1 MKILLTLIFMMNF
14 NAAQGRS
21 VIKVSPIGHSPKGQY
36 VAFEEFGFSTG
47 NVPFVKVRVYN
58 TWKNKYVTK
67 PVRIT
72 GKDKDSSLSKIR
84 QEAKKLANKDL
95 QAFNISG

>member
-1 MKILLTLIFMMNF
+1 MMNLS
-14 NAAQGRS
+14 AAHGRS
-21 VIKVSPIGHSPKGQY
+21 VIKVNHIGHSPKGQY
-36 VAFEEFGFSTG
+36 VAFEEFGYLLG
-47 NVPFVKVRVYN
+47 NVPFVRVRVYN

-84 QEAKKLANKDL
+84 QEAKRLANKDL

>member
-1 MKILLTLIFMMNF
+1 V
-14 NAAQGRS
+14 R
-21 VIKVSPIGHSPKGQY
+21 
-36 VAFEEFGFSTG
+36 
-47 NVPFVKVRVYN
+47 VRVYN

-72 GKDKDSSLSKIR
+72 GKNKDSSLSKIR
-84 QEAKKLANKDL
+84 QEAKRLANKDL

>member
-1 MKILLTLIFMMNF
+1 MKILLSLFFMLNLS
-14 NAAQGRS
+14 AAHGRS

-36 VAFEEFGFSTG
+36 VAFEEFGFLSG
-47 NVPFVKVRVYN
+47 NVPFVRVRVYN

-67 PVRIT
+67 AVRIT
-72 GKDKDSSLSKIR
+72 GENKESSLSKIR